1 METLILSDN
10 CIFGTFPEE
19 LSELSLVEIDIS
31 WNYLSGMVPND
42 FYKMQSLIYINM
54 ASNKQEGNCN
64 RTNGNV
70 IEVSSAGLEGN
81 ILGPSI
87 GNLVNLKE
95 LKVYQNKFNR
105 TISPEIG
112 KLSYMGESFFS

>member
-1 METLILSDN
+1 
-10 CIFGTFPEE
+10 
-19 LSELSLVEIDIS
+19 
-31 WNYLSGMVPND
+31 
-42 FYKMQSLIYINM
+42 M